1 MARADRGKSGP
12 VENGRAR
19 YLLRALGWSPRDA
32 VGVALG
38 VFVTLAILIN
48 VLFLQSGSHP
58 APMFKGAR
66 GPVKTAVTESTSVP
80 RPRPLEPAAAV
91 APSKVAAPSAPRSP
105 GEIINDMQRELARR
119 GYYDGAVDGLYGPK
133 TDAAIRDFEQAAG
146 LKPSTEPNEALL
158 QAMVKAP
165 AKLAKGTTGTT
176 APVPRPPAP
185 MRNEAV
191 EKPVER
197 PAPSKRV
204 IALQRALADFGYGQI
219 KPSGLIDADTQA
231 AIEKF
236 ERERKLPITGQV
248 SDRVMREMAALPAD
262 RWNKISSRTGA
273 RFRNHRARCKANA
286 LVASAR
292 VVNTGRLAWAGTT
305 NETLECA

>member
-12 VENGRAR
+12 VENGRAT

-80 RPRPLEPAAAV
+80 RPRPLEPAAAA

-158 QAMVKAP
+158 QAMVRSP
-165 AKLAKGTTGTT
+165 AKLVKGTTGAMAAARPTPIRSDNVIERT
-176 APVPRPPAP
+176 AA
-185 MRNEAV
+185 
-191 EKPVER
+191 
-197 PAPSKRV
+197 SKRV
-204 IALQRALADFGYGQI
+204 IALQRALAEYGYGQI
-219 KPSGLIDADTQA
+219 KPSGVVDLDTQA

-236 ERERKLPITGQV
+236 ERERKLPITGQA
-248 SDRVMREMAALPAD
+248 SDRVARELAAM
-262 RWNKISSRTGA
+262 
-273 RFRNHRARCKANA
+273 
-286 LVASAR
+286 
-292 VVNTGRLAWAGTT
+292 TGRP
-305 NETLECA
+305 LE